1 MTEAAVPLIGVVSAA
16 LAVVALTGAGFTGAE
31 DV

>member
-1 MTEAAVPLIGVVSAA
+1 MTEAGVPLIGVVSAA
-16 LAVVALTGAGFTGAE
+16 LAVVALTGAGLTGAE